1 MILEQEREEV
11 IELTASRPSP
21 EAQVVY
27 EARMRMTR
35 SISSL
40 FSFAAIALLFVC
52 FPLHGLSQVDRAG
65 LSGTVTDTTGEVVP
79 GVHVVVYMPD
89 TGSVRETDTSRS
101 GTYEV
106 PELPVGTYTVTFTGD
121 GFATLTFNQVIQT
134 VGQTRTLDAVMR
146 VATAT
151 QRINVSSV
159 TPQLDETTNSL
170 GSRTE
175 SRQIDDLPLNG
186 RNWSTLTALAPGS
199 VDTGGSN
206 QRSIRFAGRGL
217 DDNNVTYDGIDATNI
232 VNQAQQPFVR
242 IAIPTDAIQEFRIN
256 TMLFT
261 AENGSTPGGQVA
273 VASKSGSNAPHGGL
287 FEFLRNDVF
296 DAREPILPVKLPFRL
311 NQFGG
316 SLGGRI
322 VRDRT
327 FFFFTY
333 EGLRQTYGQ
342 PLLGYVPSPD
352 FRARVAAANP
362 LLAAIIEAYPAR
374 GLTPVAGNPNEDEF
388 TGSGRQLDH
397 EDSAMLRLDHRFSQA
412 DTAYLRFNFDAA
424 YSDAPIVESGSYLN
438 DRQLI
443 TSRPVNGE
451 VEAMHIFSPRLVNE
465 LKFGFNRGN
474 VYTTNQG
481 LTNVPYTIAVSGFTT
496 LAGNQFKIGVG
507 NSFSYIDNLTMVRGT
522 HTLKFGA
529 EIRRIQ
535 LNQGN
540 TPSGAIT
547 YSSIANFLV
556 NSVSS
561 ASYAAELPVNGL
573 RKTEVYSYAEDE
585 WKLRPNFTLNLGVRY
600 SFYNMF
606 YEVNGKAIPFDFTT
620 CGAAGFC
627 GAGASFGNPN
637 LLDVDPRVSLTWA
650 PTALNHKTILR
661 GGFGLYHGDG
671 QLDDQNLPI
680 SNEVGRYSLSA
691 KTIPNLS
698 YPVTPF
704 LNGPGTVSP
713 RDMDRNRKDM
723 YVSQWGFSVQ
733 QALPQDFVGTLS
745 YVGSK
750 GTYLLTTSY
759 LNLIDPVTG
768 LRPNA
773 NFGQVEYRGN
783 INNGSYQGFVA
794 SLQRSFT
801 HGLLVSANYTYS
813 HEIDQDAAGGGDSD
827 FPENPAC
834 LACERSSGDFD
845 VRHVLNASA
854 VYDLPFGHGRA
865 FLSQPGIA
873 SAIFGRWSV
882 TDIVAAR
889 TGLPI
894 NVTEDRSSTSVA
906 TGYTTNQRPNLVPG
920 ASLTPPGGKTI
931 GNWINLAAFAQA
943 TGSGYGNAPRNVGRG
958 PNLWQTDFGVAKRIP
973 LSERAQLQFRGE
985 FFNLFN
991 RAQYGQPQADSSSS
1005 TFGQIIT
1012 TVNTSPVGTGTPRE
1026 IQFVMRLEF

>member
-1 MILEQEREEV
+1 M
-11 IELTASRPSP
+11 A
-21 EAQVVY
+21 
-27 EARMRMTR
+27 
-35 SISSL
+35 
-40 FSFAAIALLFVC
+40 ALLFVC
-52 FPLHGLSQVDRAG
+52 FLTQSVAQVDRTG
-65 LSGTVTDTTGEVVP
+65 LNGTVSDSAGGVIP
-79 GVHVVVYMPD
+79 GIHVVIYMPE
-89 TGSVRETDTSRS
+89 TGSVRETDTSRA

-106 PELPVGTYTVTFTGD
+106 PALPVGTYTVTFTGN

-146 VATAT
+146 VATDT
-151 QRINVSSV
+151 QRIRVSSV
-159 TPQLDETTNSL
+159 TPLLDGTTDSL
-170 GSRTE
+170 GSRAE
-175 SRQIDDLPLNG
+175 LKQVDDLPLNG
-186 RNWSTLTALAPGS
+186 RNWSTLTALAPGA

-217 DDNNVTYDGIDATNI
+217 DDNNFTYDGIDATNI

-242 IAIPTDAIQEFRIN
+242 IAIPTDAIQEFRID

-273 VASKSGSNAPHGGL
+273 VASKSGSNTLHGGL
-287 FEFLRNDVF
+287 FEFLRNDAF
-296 DAREPILPVKLPFRL
+296 DAREPILPARLPFRL

-322 VRDRT
+322 IRDRS

-342 PLLGYVPSPD
+342 PLLGYVPSPA
-352 FRARVAAANP
+352 FRAQVGAVNP
-362 LLAAIIEAYPAR
+362 LLAPIIAAYPTT
-374 GLTPVAGNPNEDEF
+374 GLTPVAGNLNEAEF
-388 TGSGRQLDH
+388 SGSGRQLDH
-397 EDSAMLRLDHRFSQA
+397 EDSGVLRLDHRFSPS
-412 DTAYLRFNFDAA
+412 DTAYVRFNFDAA
-424 YSDAPIVESGSYLN
+424 YSDAPIAESGSYLN
-438 DRQLI
+438 DRQRI

-451 VEAMHIFSPRLVNE
+451 IEAMHIFSPRLVNE

-481 LTNVPYTIAVSGFTT
+481 VTNIPYTIAVSGFTT
-496 LAGNQFKIGVG
+496 LASNQFKIGVG
-507 NSFSYIDNLTMVRGT
+507 NSFSYIDNLTMVHGA

-547 YSSIANFLV
+547 YSSTADFLA

-573 RKTEVYSYAEDE
+573 RKTAIYSYAEDE
-585 WKLRPNFTLNLGVRY
+585 WKLRPNVTLNLGVRY
-600 SFYNMF
+600 SFYNVF
-606 YEVNGKAIPFDFTT
+606 HEVSGKAIPFDFAT
-620 CGAAGFC
+620 CGPVGFC
-627 GAGASFGNPN
+627 GASASFGNPN
-637 LLDVDPRVSLTWA
+637 TLDVDPRVSVTWA
-650 PTALNHKTILR
+650 PAVLRGKTILR
-661 GGFGLYHGDG
+661 SGFGLYHGDG

-680 SNEVGRYSLSA
+680 NNEVGRYSLSA

-704 LNGPGTVSP
+704 LNGTGTVSP

-723 YVSQWGFSVQ
+723 DVSQWGISVQ
-733 QALPQDFVGTLS
+733 QALPQNFVGTLS

-783 INNGSYQGFVA
+783 INNSSYQGFVA

-801 HGLLVSANYTYS
+801 HGLLVSSNYTYS
-813 HEIDQDAAGGGDSD
+813 HEIDQDAAGGGDAD

-834 LACERSSGDFD
+834 LACERASGDFD
-845 VRHVLNASA
+845 VRHVLNANA
-854 VYDLPFGHGRA
+854 VYDLPFGPGRA
-865 FLSQPGIA
+865 FLSQPGIV
-873 SAIFGRWSV
+873 SAILGRWSL
-882 TDIVAAR
+882 TGIGAAR

-894 NVTEDRSSTSVA
+894 NVIEDRSSTSVA
-906 TGYTTNQRPNLVPG
+906 TGYTTSQRPNLLPG
-920 ASLTPPGGKTI
+920 VSLTPTDGKTI
-931 GNWINLAAFAQA
+931 GKWINPAAFAPV
-943 TGSGYGNAPRNVGRG
+943 TGPGYGNAPRNVGRG
-958 PNLWQTDFGVAKRIP
+958 PNLWQTDLGVAKRMP
-973 LSERAQLQFRGE
+973 LSERAQLQLRGE

-991 RAQYGQPQADSSSS
+991 RAQYGQPQADWSSAS
-1005 TFGQIIT
+1005 FGKIIT
-1012 TVNTSPVGTGTPRE
+1012 TVNASPIGTGTPRE
-1026 IQFVMRLEF
+1026 IQFALRLQF